1 MQIDAAFNDLTHGI
15 IGAAIDVYDH
25 VGPGLLESSYL
36 TCLQFELALRKIS
49 VRLCFSVALW

>member
-36 TCLQFELALRKIS
+36 PCLQFELALRKIS
-49 VRLCFSVALW
+49 VRLCFSVAL